1 MVGCWAR
8 FGLFLALFPTVAV
21 CLAPGSLELRGK
33 VLVPE
38 GYRHR
43 VVVVTLFGVT
53 TAYMSHQQV
62 LHNFGF
68 KFSKLEPGPYTIG
81 VSVRGL
87 EEMRQTIE
95 VSPGLADRK
104 GRVYVEMRLGGAA
117 RPGTGRTVSVR
128 LLSVPQKARELYR
141 RAVASLGRRDV
152 PGAVTL
158 LEQAVDQAPQF
169 AEALNTLG
177 TIYNQKKDFPK
188 AEGYFREALQKDP
201 EAYAPLVNLGGVLLA
216 QRSLAEARTH
226 NEKAVELRPDD
237 ALARCQLG
245 WVYLE
250 MGELDKAMPQFQEA
264 KRLDPGH
271 FSRPQLGL
279 ADIYARRSQPAQAV
293 AELEDY
299 LRRHPDDPEAPRI
312 REEITRLRTGPK

>member
-1 MVGCWAR
+1 
-8 FGLFLALFPTVAV
+8 LLLALLRPVAFCV
-21 CLAPGSLELRGK
+21 APQALELRGK

-43 VVVVTLFGVT
+43 TAVVTLFGVT
-53 TAYMSHQQV
+53 NAYMTHQPV
-62 LHNFGF
+62 LHNFVF
-68 KFSKLEPGPYTIG
+68 KFRKLEPGSYTIG

-87 EEMRQTIE
+87 DEMRKTID
-95 VSPGLADRK
+95 VSPGLADSK
-104 GRVYVEMRLGGAA
+104 GRVYVELNLGADP

-128 LLSVPQKARELYR
+128 LLSVPRKARDLYR
-141 RAVASLGRRDV
+141 RAVDSLGRRDV
-152 PGAVTL
+152 ARAVTL

-188 AEGYFREALQKDP
+188 AEEYFREALRKDP
-201 EAYAPLVNLGGVLLA
+201 NAYAPLVNLGGVLLA
-216 QRSLAEARTH
+216 QRNLAEALTH

-245 WVYLE
+245 WVYLG
-250 MGELDKAMPQFQEA
+250 MGEMDKALPQFQEA
-264 KRLDPGH
+264 KRLDPAH

-279 ADIYARRSQPAQAV
+279 ANIYARRSQPDLAV

-299 LRRHPDDPEAPRI
+299 LRRHPDDPERSRI
-312 REEITRLRTGPK
+312 REEITRLRAGPK

>member
-1 MVGCWAR
+1 VGCWAR
-8 FGLFLALFPTVAV
+8 FALFLALLPTVASGYATE
-21 CLAPGSLELRGK
+21 LLELRGK
-33 VLVPE
+33 VLLPE

-43 VVVVTLFGVT
+43 MAVVTLFGVT

-62 LHNFGF
+62 LHNFVF
-68 KFSKLEPGPYTIG
+68 KFRKLEPGPYTIG

-87 EEMRQTIE
+87 EELRQTID
-95 VSPGLADRK
+95 VSPGLADPK
-104 GRVYVEMRLGGAA
+104 GRVYVEMSVQLAP
-117 RPGTGRTVSVR
+117 RPGAGRTVSVR
-128 LLSVPQKARELYR
+128 LLSVPQKARDLYR
-141 RAVASLGRRDV
+141 RALERLEKRDV
-152 PGAVTL
+152 AHAVTL
-158 LEQAVDQAPQF
+158 LEQAVGQAPQF

-188 AEGYFREALQKDP
+188 AEEYFRESLRKDP
-201 EAYAPLVNLGGVLLA
+201 NAYPPLVNLGGVLLA
-216 QRSLAEARTH
+216 QRNLPEALSY
-226 NEKAVELRPDD
+226 NQKAVDLRPND

-250 MGELDKAMPQFQEA
+250 MGELDKAAPQFQEA

-279 ADIYARRSQPAQAV
+279 ADIHARRARPAQAV

-299 LRRHPDDPEAPRI
+299 LRRHPDDPGAAKI
-312 REEITRLRTGPK
+312 REEISRLRAGPK